1 MTPLIKNALLTVFF
15 IFGLLISLQ
24 AQDKYQF
31 AVISYR
37 TYGHE
42 IGISINGKEFQKL
55 VVPKE
60 DIKHPSLDVNV
71 VIELVNKMTNEG
83 WEVFSTGNP
92 TVGDWICYVFY
103 LRKKIE

>member
-1 MTPLIKNALLTVFF
+1 MTALMKQTLLTSFF
-15 IFGLLISLQ
+15 IFGLLIRVQ

-42 IGISINGKEFQKL
+42 IGISINGKEFQKI

-60 DIKHPSLDVNV
+60 EIKHPSLDVNA
-71 VIELVNKMTNEG
+71 VIEQVNKMTNEG

-92 TVGDWICYVFY
+92 IVGEWICYVFY